1 MEGASF
7 GKAEWDIPRGTE
19 QMVRISLLPK
29 WTRSHQATMR
39 DHLGMLR
46 DLRDQSLGK
55 QRAQV
60 GHCQHPAG
68 SCSPVLGLTPPP
80 LLGLQVK
87 VWRLPESGQD
97 IPGGVGLT
105 LGPGGA
111 PVDALQF
118 HPTADAV
125 LASGA
130 GKRVTV
136 WDLGQQQPLTGRHAC
151 DCP

>member
-1 MEGASF
+1 MEGASL
-7 GKAEWDIPRGTE
+7 GRAEWDVPRETE
-19 QMVRISLLPK
+19 QMVRDQPPPIWDLIPPSCHERSPGNPQRPKPGKAVSLRGALLASSWVLLPCPGADHPSLLE
-29 WTRSHQATMR
+29 
-39 DHLGMLR
+39 
-46 DLRDQSLGK
+46 
-55 QRAQV
+55 
-60 GHCQHPAG
+60 
-68 SCSPVLGLTPPP
+68 
-80 LLGLQVK
+80 LQVK

-97 IPGGVGLT
+97 VPGGVGLT

-136 WDLGQQQPLTGRHAC
+136 WDLGQQQPLTGRQGC